1 MAKIVE
7 LRKLSKEFYKAYPR
21 NKFPEMEAKLGR
33 PYVVLLVEINN
44 VKFAIPDD
52 AKNIRY
58 SIIAGNDYSA

>member
-44 VKFAIPDD
+44 VKILICTQVI
-52 AKNIRY
+52 KYTLQSYNIQV
-58 SIIAGNDYSA
+58 IHQ